1 MISREC
7 ISYKHT
13 HTQEWKKKVLT
24 QKQVTTPLKIHD
36 NF

>member
-13 HTQEWKKKVLT
+13 HTRVEEKGSNTKTRHNSTKNT
-24 QKQVTTPLKIHD
+24 
-36 NF
+36 